1 MNRNGLLLAKEAGH
15 QHSLSI
21 HQDRPALHYIPH
33 VSSNQVISNS
43 TYEVISLPSFTP
55 FVNFSR

>member
-21 HQDRPALHYIPH
+21 HQATALLSITFPMFPP
-33 VSSNQVISNS
+33 IK
-43 TYEVISLPSFTP
+43 
-55 FVNFSR
+55 